1 LYFYLSFTDGP
12 DYALVIGVIVGVLLI
27 TCIIVGV
34 CLLRRRNASSSAK
47 RPIKMTQSNST
58 HDPAQGQTEQDNDQ
72 EAQLMNS
79 PDTMHLSI
87 SHAVVATNEV
97 LNTYSHLGNTLD
109 DSDVM
114 YDHTVRHT
122 VLNTGDGD
130 YGITHRILTEDDY
143 DVSGNYRLS
152 LTNKKDPVYN

>member
-1 LYFYLSFTDGP
+1 MTS
-12 DYALVIGVIVGVLLI
+12 
-27 TCIIVGV
+27 
-34 CLLRRRNASSSAK
+34 
-47 RPIKMTQSNST
+47 MTQSNST
-58 HDPAQGQTEQDNDQ
+58 HDPTHGQTEPDNDQ

-79 PDTMHLSI
+79 PDTIHLSI
-87 SHAVVATNEV
+87 SHSVVAKNEV

-122 VLNTGDGD
+122 VQNTGDGD
-130 YGITHRILTEDDY
+130 YGIAHRILTEDDY

-152 LTNKKDPVYN
+152 LTNQKNPVSNQN